1 MLLLIFMCAGSILMG
16 NLLQSFILS
25 DANLDD
31 RTWIWEH
38 YGTAYRCSL
47 VHAKN
52 VGKVTFWILVELGT
66 VTVSILMVFNDSR
79 F

>member
-1 MLLLIFMCAGSILMG
+1 MVLLLIFMCAGSILMG

-38 YGTAYRCSL
+38 YGTAYRCGL
-47 VHAKN
+47 AIRDVIIVAAN
-52 VGKVTFWILVELGT
+52 VTTRNIWELYLIMIIKR
-66 VTVSILMVFNDSR
+66 TVS
-79 F
+79 